1 MPFLLNIKS
10 DYKICQNCY
19 LFNVHFRSLLHIFAS
34 FFCSL
39 ILFYPDSSPNSIKSE
54 SKVERIG
61 LERVKSCNR
70 SPEPVHG
77 IEERHER
84 TNERTRAQAPTNSRK
99 KRDPPPWN
107 PFISTLEEKEARSS
121 NLRPPLA
128 PPSRPIRRRYGSEA
142 EFFVPHRRGL
152 IRPRGRG
159 YSYFRRFSCNLR
171 LYEPLVSTAV
181 AVPREQK
188 AETRAENC
196 SLSLSLSLCP
206 SPRGF
211 ARTVKRGG
219 FLRELRNYVKREGF
233 HLLAT
238 GDPAGLSCKAQLRS
252 FDYFI

>member
-159 YSYFRRFSCNLR
+159 YSYFRRFSCNAFIR
-171 LYEPLVSTAV
+171 AARFNSGCGA
-181 AVPREQK
+181 PRAK
-188 AETRAENC
+188 SGNARGKL
-196 SLSLSLSLCP
+196 LSLSLSLCP
-206 SPRGF
+206 LPHGF

>member
-1 MPFLLNIKS
+1 MN
-10 DYKICQNCY
+10 KIVQPIT
-19 LFNVHFRSLLHIFAS
+19 RTRGKA
-34 FFCSL
+34 
-39 ILFYPDSSPNSIKSE
+39 
-54 SKVERIG
+54 
-61 LERVKSCNR
+61 
-70 SPEPVHG
+70 
-77 IEERHER
+77 R

-121 NLRPPLA
+121 NLRLPLA

-196 SLSLSLSLCP
+196 SLSFSLSLCP
-206 SPRGF
+206 SPHGF